1 MKILYVASEAGPF
14 VRTGGLG
21 DVAGALPKDLNAL
34 GNDVRV
40 VIPFYKEEIKE
51 EYRNN
56 LKYIGSTYVDLSWR
70 RQYCGVFQGVV
81 DGVIY
86 YLIDNEY
93 YF

>member
-51 EYRNN
+51 MRDIREAKS
-56 LKYIGSTYVDLSWR
+56 LCVL
-70 RQYCGVFQGVV
+70 
-81 DGVIY
+81 
-86 YLIDNEY
+86 
-93 YF
+93 